1 MNNTLKIAGAAL
13 LLVLAAPALAEELFI
28 KGAKIHTM
36 GPAGTLASGNLL
48 VRDGL
53 IVAVG
58 ANVAAPAGAKVID
71 AAGLVVT
78 PGLVAAHTQLGLREV
93 DGVEESADDAADDKR
108 FSANLDVVDG
118 LNPRAA
124 SIAVARIEGV
134 THAVAA
140 PAVGKR
146 DGLLAGY
153 GAVVNLGSTERF
165 VTRARAAMY
174 LQAGERGAQ
183 LIGGSRPAALAW
195 LREVFEETR
204 NPKLWQGRP
213 NREPLLS
220 PLEAKALEP
229 VLAGQVPL
237 VAAADRA
244 SDLRALLKLATDYRF
259 RLVVLGGAEAHLVA
273 RELARQD
280 VAVILDPT
288 GNLPARFEALAATD
302 ANAAKLQAAGVT
314 IAFMSDAF
322 ASQDARNLRHLA
334 GNAVARGLPWDAA
347 LAAITVNPARI
358 FGIERERG
366 SLAAGKAADLVIW
379 DGDPLELR
387 TYPRA
392 VYIDGKLVPPV
403 SRQTLLRDRYL
414 RRGQP

>member
-1 MNNTLKIAGAAL
+1 
-13 LLVLAAPALAEELFI
+13 
-28 KGAKIHTM
+28 
-36 GPAGTLASGNLL
+36 
-48 VRDGL
+48 
-53 IVAVG
+53 
-58 ANVAAPAGAKVID
+58 
-71 AAGLVVT
+71 
-78 PGLVAAHTQLGLREV
+78 
-93 DGVEESADDAADDKR
+93 
-108 FSANLDVVDG
+108 
-118 LNPRAA
+118 
-124 SIAVARIEGV
+124 
-134 THAVAA
+134 
-140 PAVGKR
+140 
-146 DGLLAGY
+146 
-153 GAVVNLGSTERF
+153 
-165 VTRARAAMY
+165 
-174 LQAGERGAQ
+174 
-183 LIGGSRPAALAW
+183 
-195 LREVFEETR
+195 
-204 NPKLWQGRP
+204 
-213 NREPLLS
+213 
-220 PLEAKALEP
+220 
-229 VLAGQVPL
+229 
-237 VAAADRA
+237 
-244 SDLRALLKLATDYRF
+244 
-259 RLVVLGGAEAHLVA
+259 
-273 RELARQD
+273 